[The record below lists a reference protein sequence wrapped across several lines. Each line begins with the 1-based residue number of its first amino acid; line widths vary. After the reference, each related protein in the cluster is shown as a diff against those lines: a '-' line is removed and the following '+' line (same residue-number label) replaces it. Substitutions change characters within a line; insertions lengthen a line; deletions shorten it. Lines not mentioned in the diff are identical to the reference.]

1 MELVNSMYLSREKL
15 IMSEADRRVFS
26 SAMSTAI
33 TLLAPIT
40 PHICEELW
48 QRLGHKTSVSEELW
62 PEWSET
68 AMAQDMLTVALQ
80 VNGKLRGT
88 VEIPAQADK
97 AAMEAAALA
106 DSSVQRHLAGLTVRK
121 VVVVPGKLVNIVAN

>member
-1 MELVNSMYLSREKL
+1 MESFENR
-15 IMSEADRRVFS
+15 ADTF
-26 SAMSTAI
+26 AWA
-33 TLLAPIT
+33 A
-40 PHICEELW
+40 
-48 QRLGHKTSVSEELW
+48 LW

-88 VEIPAQADK
+88 VEIPAEADK